1 MKINKIISGVFSLLI
16 LSSFIGCTEIEDHP
30 DGRTDYSDLFTTNRK
45 TYTYMNQCYG
55 WILNYG
61 MNYNYTMLA
70 GCTDEAKDSWELQ
83 NGVTRKWNEGQL
95 SPFSNP
101 LEGIEG
107 NPENYNYYYQGI
119 RACNIFLANIPTAS
133 VYSEDIRNSF
143 KAQVLTLRAFY
154 YLQLVKRYGG
164 VPIIT
169 TPDYDY
175 TKVKRGTFGECA
187 RQILADCQAAI
198 DIPTVEEWG
207 WRSLDKENY
216 RHVMTKA
223 ICAASVH
230 RYHSM
235 QPVLC
240 TMTEQSLGQKPQKL
254 LKSLWMTVWRTIM
267 NFIRNSRM
275 LQQVILLMMCI
286 SIRALTCR

>member
-101 LEGIEG
+101 LRASKE
-107 NPENYNYYYQGI
+107 I
-119 RACNIFLANIPTAS
+119 RKTTIIIIKGFVPATSFL
-133 VYSEDIRNSF
+133 
-143 KAQVLTLRAFY
+143 
-154 YLQLVKRYGG
+154 
-164 VPIIT
+164 PISLLPVSTRKI
-169 TPDYDY
+169 Y
-175 TKVKRGTFGECA
+175 V
-187 RQILADCQAAI
+187 
-198 DIPTVEEWG
+198 TVS
-207 WRSLDKENY
+207 R
-216 RHVMTKA
+216 
-223 ICAASVH
+223 H
-230 RYHSM
+230 RYLHYA
-235 QPVLC
+235 L
-240 TMTEQSLGQKPQKL
+240 
-254 LKSLWMTVWRTIM
+254 
-267 NFIRNSRM
+267 
-275 LQQVILLMMCI
+275 
-286 SIRALTCR
+286 SIIFNW